1 MRERRRHRR
10 CITTTLVGIASAIV
24 CVTAIA
30 VTLPSLRPP
39 RVVIAETAGINPL
52 PTTIG
57 IADSDIWFSSPADVS
72 KSFDAVVATNVKTV
86 RIGIPWAG
94 VEQVQGQ
101 LNWTDADKL
110 VNAAVSKNMA
120 ILVAINSTPAWAVAP
135 NNPPIVSP
143 PASMAAFADFCA
155 KVAQR
160 YKGKISAY
168 EVWNEPNGVQ
178 FWRPAPDAAAYT
190 SMLKAAYPKIKA
202 VDSGVTVIGGVLGA
216 VADLGTSLINPVT
229 FLNQMYA
236 AGAKNNF
243 DAVSFH
249 PYQYTL
255 KFSAGIPIQNSP
267 VNQLMQMRLTMV
279 NNGDAGKKIWASEYG
294 QPVAGSSEATQSDYI
309 GDIITKWQ
317 EMPYTGPLMIYT
329 LLDKKTGSSDVE
341 DTFGIYRSDW
351 TAKPVQQTMKSSIAA
366 GPAKSAE
373 FERFAAQTNQA
384 HGTVLSPVYRAT
396 QQVWAQVRTVD
407 TLFETP
413 AQGRFIASP
422 NPVAEKARTQGL
434 VPTTPFANGY
444 QDFDSS
450 WGYRVWY
457 SAATG
462 AHGAAGGIANAW
474 RASCG
479 LALTDEVTEGNGVKV
494 TFQNGFI
501 TWQPWVG
508 ATVSCP

>member
-1 MRERRRHRR
+1 VRGIRRNRR
-10 CITTTLVGIASAIV
+10 PVRTIVIGIATGIA
-24 CVTAIA
+24 CVTALA
-30 VTLPSLRPP
+30 LVLPSLRPHK
-39 RVVIAETAGINPL
+39 VVIAETANINPN

-57 IADSDIWFSSPADVS
+57 IADSDIWFRSPADVN
-72 KSFDAVVATNVKTV
+72 KSFDAMVATNVKTV

-110 VNAAVSKNMA
+110 VNAAVSRNMA
-120 ILVAINSTPAWAVAP
+120 ILVAINSTPAWSVAP
-135 NNPPIVSP
+135 SNPPIVSP
-143 PASMAAFADFCA
+143 PASMATFADFCA
-155 KVAQR
+155 KVAKR

-168 EVWNEPNGVQ
+168 EVWNEPNGIQ

-190 SMLKAAYPKIKA
+190 SMLRAVYPKIKA
-202 VDSGVTVIGGVLGA
+202 VDSRVTVIGGVLGS
-216 VADLGTSLINPVT
+216 VADLGTWLINPVT

-243 DAVSFH
+243 DAISFH

-255 KFSAGIPIQNSP
+255 KFSDGVLTQNSP
-267 VNQLMQMRLTMV
+267 VNQLMQMRQAMV
-279 NNGDAGKKIWASEYG
+279 GNGDAAKKIWASEYG
-294 QPVAGSSEATQSDYI
+294 QPVAGSSEATQSDFI
-309 GDIITKWQ
+309 ADIMTKWQ
-317 EMPYTGPLMIYT
+317 EMPYTGPLLMYT
-329 LLDKKTGSSDVE
+329 LLDKNTGSSDVE

-351 TAKPVQQTMKSSIAA
+351 SAKPAQQTMKTSITA

-373 FERFAAQTNQA
+373 FGRFSTQTNQA
-384 HGTVLSPVYRAT
+384 HGTVLSPVFRAT
-396 QQVWAQVRTVD
+396 PQVWAQIRTVN

-413 AQGRFIASP
+413 AQGQFIASP

-434 VPTTPFANGY
+434 IPTTPFANGY
-444 QDFDSS
+444 QDFNSY

-462 AHGAAGGIANAW
+462 AHGAGGGIASAW
-474 RASCG
+474 RPSCG
-479 LALTDEVTEGNGVKV
+479 LALTDEVPDGNGAKV
-494 TFQNGFI
+494 TFQHGFI